1 MTVHTIDVRPSWDAV
16 VRITLGVIGTNDFY
30 SEASR
35 DAKKH
40 LFDMA
45 NILDTLNDKG
55 LLTQEMKDT
64 IEDNRTIKESNG

>member
-1 MTVHTIDVRPSWDAV
+1 MTVHTIDIRPSWDAV
-16 VRITLGVIGTNDFY
+16 VRITLGVLGTNDFY

-64 IEDNRTIKESNG
+64 IEENRHLD

>member
-1 MTVHTIDVRPSWDAV
+1 MTVHTIDVRPSRDAV
-16 VRITLGVIGTNDFY
+16 VRITLGVLGTNDFY

-64 IEDNRTIKESNG
+64 IEENRNFDKHN

>member
-16 VRITLGVIGTNDFY
+16 VRITLGVLGTN
-30 SEASR
+30 E

-64 IEDNRTIKESNG
+64 IEENRNFDKHN

>member
-16 VRITLGVIGTNDFY
+16 VRITLGVLGTNDFY
-30 SEASR
+30 SDASR

-45 NILDTLNDKG
+45 NILDTLNSEK
-55 LLTQEMKDT
+55 LLTKEMADK
-64 IEDNRTIKESNG
+64 IEENRNFEKHN

>member
-1 MTVHTIDVRPSWDAV
+1 MTVHKIDVRPSWDAV
-16 VRITLGVIGTNDFY
+16 VRITLGVLGTNEFY

-45 NILDTLNDKG
+45 NILDTLNNEK
-55 LLTQEMKDT
+55 LLTQEMKEK
-64 IEDNRTIKESNG
+64 IEENRNFEKHN

>member
-1 MTVHTIDVRPSWDAV
+1 MPVHKIDVTPSWDAV

-30 SEASR
+30 SDASR

-45 NILDTLNDKG
+45 NILDTLNREK
-55 LLTQEMKDT
+55 LITQDMAE
-64 IEDNRTIKESNG
+64 IIQENRVTHD